1 MEIKRAIK
9 KIIALGTGAT
19 MVGATVLGA
28 MATAD
33 LANYPAPFVEDGIWN
48 AVSIIGAKSSA
59 EDNVAI
65 TDVVLGLAQ
74 VEVGTTSATSATTSL
89 EGDAYQISK
98 SSDELNLFEYLSA
111 DSGSGEL
118 ANGPIGTVTKSEL
131 NALADGSITN
141 EKGTFTYNQ
150 YIIMPEN
157 ASIVYDVDSDVS
169 DDPALYL
176 KFVDASL
183 GYLYRLSFASALKS
197 DIDSADDFDDL
208 DNKKISMLGKE
219 FTIIDTDNSTGE
231 IDLMAGAVQDTLTE
245 GESKTYT
252 INGIDYE
259 TEVIIITDVT
269 NSQVKFKINGET
281 TDALLATE
289 TFKLA
294 DGTEIGIKEILP
306 NEAGDVTQDLVEF
319 YLGAEKITLTD
330 ALFGTANWAG
340 TLTVSG
346 EDVSNVYLDIVGT
359 FPSSGTDV
367 SISKLDI
374 NWTAGDDY
382 FVPIGGKLSDQLEA
396 DQKDQLFLN
405 NLDFEFTGVDFGET
419 EEIKIR
425 AAAADKMKVSVPTKT
440 GGDLNF
446 YAFYSLDNT
455 SVLLG
460 KSADRPLITDAGIPI
475 NKNYQ
480 FIVSS
485 GYYSHLLEATYFDT
499 TNTRVTFKD
508 VGLGTSFKVTA
519 NTEGTFYLDGYAYT
533 FTANYDNGEANFTSF
548 VSGNDAEGEIWTPS
562 EAKVKISV
570 FDNTT
575 GLVEF
580 TEYRKGP
587 GDGAAADV
595 KHVNVTI
602 TDAGSASTEKIT
614 TNSPTSNDANFA
626 MTSWDSETNYLD
638 GYTRW
643 GTHVEYETPT
653 GGQNPVTITY
663 PISEATADVYVTSGV
678 VSTST
683 TAAGEAG
690 IVYAFVDIGS
700 VMRDV
705 EVADWKATNVIV
717 VGGPCVNTVAA
728 ELLES
733 DPANCAVGFEEGK
746 AKIKLF
752 EVEDKVALLVAGMT
766 GADTKRAGLVLKD
779 YATYEGDLAGMEV
792 EMTATSDSDIAL
804 AAPVVE
810 EPVVE
815 EPVVE

>member
-59 EDNVAI
+59 QDNVAI
-65 TDVVLGLAQ
+65 TDIVLGLAQ
-74 VEVGTTSATSATTSL
+74 VEVGTTSATTATTSL

-197 DIDSADDFDDL
+197 DIDSANDFDDL
-208 DNKKISMLGKE
+208 DNKKISLLGKE

-231 IDLMAGAVQDTLTE
+231 LDLMAGAVQDTLTE

-259 TEVIIITDVT
+259 TEVIIITDT
-269 NSQVKFKINGET
+269 GTIQVKFKINGES
-281 TDALLATE
+281 TDALQATE

-294 DGTEIGIKEILP
+294 DGTEIGVKEILP
-306 NEAGDVTQDLVEF
+306 NEAGDVTLDIVEF
-319 YLGAEKITLTD
+319 YLGAEKMTITDT
-330 ALFGTANWAG
+330 AFGTANWGG

-346 EDVSNVYLDIVGT
+346 EDVSNVYVDVVGT
-359 FPSSGTDV
+359 FPSSGNDV

-396 DQKDQLFLN
+396 DQKDELFLN

-440 GGDLNF
+440 GGDLSF

-460 KSADRPLITDAGIPI
+460 KSADRPLITDHEIPI
-475 NKNYQ
+475 EKNFQ

-533 FTANYDNGEANFTSF
+533 FTANYGNSEANFTSF

-587 GDGAAADV
+587 GDGSTSDV

-663 PISEATADVYVTSGV
+663 PISEATADVYITSGV

-815 EPVVE
+815 

>member
-197 DIDSADDFDDL
+197 DIDSANDFDDL
-208 DNKKISMLGKE
+208 DNKKISLLGKE

-231 IDLMAGAVQDTLTE
+231 LDLMAGAVQDTLTE

-259 TEVIIITDVT
+259 TEVIIITDT
-269 NSQVKFKINGET
+269 SPIQVKFKINGES
-281 TDALLATE
+281 TDALQATE

-294 DGTEIGIKEILP
+294 DGTEIGVKEILP
-306 NEAGDVTQDLVEF
+306 NEAGDVTLDIVEF
-319 YLGAEKITLTD
+319 YLGAEKMTITDT
-330 ALFGTANWAG
+330 AFGTANWGG

-346 EDVSNVYLDIVGT
+346 EDVSNVYVDVVGT
-359 FPSSGTDV
+359 FPSSGNDV
-367 SISKLDI
+367 SISKIDI
-374 NWTAGDDY
+374 NWTTGDDY

-396 DQKDQLFLN
+396 DQKDELFLN

-440 GGDLNF
+440 GGDLSF

-460 KSADRPLITDAGIPI
+460 KSADRPLITDADIPI

-533 FTANYDNGEANFTSF
+533 FTANYDNGEANFTGGFGS
-548 VSGNDAEGEIWTPS
+548 DEDGEIWTPS

-575 GLVEF
+575 GLVEL

-587 GDGAAADV
+587 GDGSASDV

-663 PISEATADVYVTSGV
+663 PISEATADVYITSGV

-815 EPVVE
+815 